1 MTPPHPVLLV
11 LAKAPVAG
19 AVKTRL
25 TPPAS
30 PAQAAEIAAC
40 ALLDTLDAVAATPA
54 VTPVIALAGDLS
66 RATRGGQIRQALAG
80 WTVLDQHGTTFADR
94 LCNAHLDVAARFP
107 GQPVLQIGM
116 DTPHLHWTLLDAAA
130 RRLDGG
136 AQALLGAA
144 LDGGWWALGLHDP
157 VDARALRTVPTSRP
171 DTGARTRRALGEW
184 GLLVDAL
191 PSMSDV
197 DTMADAVTV
206 AATVPGGRFAA
217 AVFDLRDSWLVPV
230 REQR

>member
-1 MTPPHPVLLV
+1 MLLV
-11 LAKAPVAG
+11 LARAPVAG
-19 AVKTRL
+19 VVKTRL
-25 TPPAS
+25 SPPAS
-30 PAQAAEIAAC
+30 PAQAADIAA
-40 ALLDTLDAVAATPA
+40 AGLLDTLDAVAATPA
-54 VTPVIALAGDLS
+54 VTPVVALAGDLAEAS
-66 RATRGGQIRQALAG
+66 RGEQIRRALSG
-80 WTVLDQHGTTFADR
+80 WTVLDQHGSTFGDR

-157 VDARALRTVPTSRP
+157 TDARALRTVPTSRP
-171 DTGARTRRALGEW
+171 DTGARTREALSDL
-184 GLLVDAL
+184 GLLVEAL

-230 REQR
+230 RKQP